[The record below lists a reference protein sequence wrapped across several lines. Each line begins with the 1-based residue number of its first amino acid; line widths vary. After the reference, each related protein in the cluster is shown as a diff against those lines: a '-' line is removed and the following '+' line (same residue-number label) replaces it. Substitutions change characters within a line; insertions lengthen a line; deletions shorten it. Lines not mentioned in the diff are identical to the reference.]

1 MNTINLNLKK
11 IDYIYHLAD
20 IHFPKNISTDENICE
35 RYERM
40 ITNILTDASTY
51 KNTICIIC
59 GDLLNNNDQGSP
71 ELIKKCIDFIN
82 NLSKYM
88 PVILFAGNHDYNH
101 INYQSWFDVI
111 DIACNKDIYFLK
123 ESGYYI
129 VESLSNK
136 ILIGFQNITDNYY
149 SFFYKNQ
156 DVKTVKSNNNCS
168 RSIALFHGNVTGFL
182 INKKKFEYDESLYTE
197 SSINK
202 DYNLNKN
209 WVADYDL
216 VLLGHIH
223 DRQKVEPNCYYAGST
238 IQRSFSE
245 KYDNHGGYIFNLNN
259 LKRKEINYNDSH
271 ANIVLNEIDAKLHT
285 PLPENKKIFLRIH
298 HTDSLLPSDRKEIE
312 DYYNK
317 TYKIINISWQYHTT
331 KKISVDNYFQ
341 SVFNNVIENES
352 PKDKEE
358 LMKLCDV
365 KTINAVRS
373 QIEIK
378 SIEWSNIFCYGPNKS
393 RLDFNDLITIIN
405 APNTAGKSTIW
416 RIILVALYT
425 DIEHR
430 SVMTKLIDNIVNKN
444 AKEGYINM
452 HCIINNCDCMINRV
466 FKNNNSRLTHTLSI
480 TVNGV
485 TKDKIWLKDNI
496 IPYETLVSNYSITKD
511 SESIC
516 SKTVGKFQKYL
527 NDTFNVDN
535 ITESI
540 QNVTDQI
547 KEKKLNLEK
556 TKSYLSALEK
566 RVEELSAIDINAY
579 QIKQNE
585 LIKEKDNIV
594 EPINKYKL
602 YNNIS
607 CKGNIIDI
615 PTLTQDEYMTLANF
629 YINKKINIDVINI
642 YCKYMN
648 IDQTSISN
656 MFNNYKQNEKIN
668 NYIQQNNIQQL
679 AIITNKYYNNNL
691 HKEINNY
698 KQFFNNSG
706 TIIDIQD
713 VNNYLCKSIINIPK
727 LSHCNTIDYT
737 ETPTLMNELPIYN
750 CKENISFNSENI
762 DFNDIKLVYEVYK
775 ILSNDCVII
784 DCNYMLTTDML
795 INIKNNYL
803 HNDLDVDLSTVKS
816 ILKGINY
823 NKLTKAKLIE
833 YLNECCNL
841 INNIIDDNR
850 YIDLLKSDSRE
861 YYNTIYTNCC
871 KYICSYNEYARKNNK
886 ILRDYHIRMINNC
899 LKTIEENDR
908 DILSHAKELI
918 INNEDFK
925 NIINK
930 IYEWITNILATV
942 NDYIIKYEKELH
954 NYNNNILNISREIT
968 EITTKINYYVN
979 ELSSVQEKIKSINIT
994 EIENEIY
1001 KLEKYKISLENTRV
1015 KIIKDGLNLL
1025 ENHINNELQLYI
1037 QYKIEI
1043 VAKEDNKNITKYSI
1057 NIKNYKTNNYIFH
1070 ENLSGFE
1077 KAILQFVIMH
1087 IINSFSSYSFNIF
1100 YIDEAF
1106 DVFDEDNFKKAVPNL
1121 LQIAADYTSNVLFVT
1136 HRNIPFIQ
1144 SNCIF
1149 KTIDNKNGFSTI

>member
-1 MNTINLNLKK
+1 
-11 IDYIYHLAD
+11 
-20 IHFPKNISTDENICE
+20 
-35 RYERM
+35 
-40 ITNILTDASTY
+40 
-51 KNTICIIC
+51 
-59 GDLLNNNDQGSP
+59 
-71 ELIKKCIDFIN
+71 
-82 NLSKYM
+82 
-88 PVILFAGNHDYNH
+88 
-101 INYQSWFDVI
+101 
-111 DIACNKDIYFLK
+111 
-123 ESGYYI
+123 
-129 VESLSNK
+129 
-136 ILIGFQNITDNYY
+136 
-149 SFFYKNQ
+149 
-156 DVKTVKSNNNCS
+156 
-168 RSIALFHGNVTGFL
+168 
-182 INKKKFEYDESLYTE
+182 
-197 SSINK
+197 
-202 DYNLNKN
+202 
-209 WVADYDL
+209 
-216 VLLGHIH
+216 
-223 DRQKVEPNCYYAGST
+223 
-238 IQRSFSE
+238 
-245 KYDNHGGYIFNLNN
+245 
-259 LKRKEINYNDSH
+259 
-271 ANIVLNEIDAKLHT
+271 
-285 PLPENKKIFLRIH
+285 
-298 HTDSLLPSDRKEIE
+298 
-312 DYYNK
+312 
-317 TYKIINISWQYHTT
+317 
-331 KKISVDNYFQ
+331 
-341 SVFNNVIENES
+341 
-352 PKDKEE
+352 
-358 LMKLCDV
+358 
-365 KTINAVRS
+365 
-373 QIEIK
+373 
-378 SIEWSNIFCYGPNKS
+378 
-393 RLDFNDLITIIN
+393 
-405 APNTAGKSTIW
+405 
-416 RIILVALYT
+416 
-425 DIEHR
+425 
-430 SVMTKLIDNIVNKN
+430 
-444 AKEGYINM
+444 
-452 HCIINNCDCMINRV
+452 
-466 FKNNNSRLTHTLSI
+466 
-480 TVNGV
+480 
-485 TKDKIWLKDNI
+485 
-496 IPYETLVSNYSITKD
+496 
-511 SESIC
+511 
-516 SKTVGKFQKYL
+516 
-527 NDTFNVDN
+527 
-535 ITESI
+535 
-540 QNVTDQI
+540 
-547 KEKKLNLEK
+547 
-556 TKSYLSALEK
+556 
-566 RVEELSAIDINAY
+566 
-579 QIKQNE
+579 
-585 LIKEKDNIV
+585 
-594 EPINKYKL
+594 
-602 YNNIS
+602 
-607 CKGNIIDI
+607 
-615 PTLTQDEYMTLANF
+615 MTLANF

-750 CKENISFNSENI
+750 CKENISLNSENI

-942 NDYIIKYEKELH
+942 NDYIINYEKELH